1 MAVKFQSDEYFEAAN
16 AAMQSSEEV
25 LKEAKGRN
33 VAIQVVTTDYPGI
46 GEKRTFLRIDDGQP
60 SAGPGELDDVDATI
74 RQNYETAVALDKGEI
89 SPQTAFMEGKIKI
102 KGNLMKMM
110 QLQRFLQTLG
120 PAAKHIEREYE
131 EI

>member
-16 AAMQSSEEV
+16 SAMQSSEEV

-33 VAIQVVTTDYPGI
+33 VAIQIVTTDYPGI
-46 GEKRTFLRIDDGQP
+46 GEKRTFLKIIDGQP
-60 SAGPGELDDVDATI
+60 SAGQGEIDDPDATI
-74 RQNYETAVALDKGEI
+74 RQNYETAVALDKGEL

-110 QLQRFLQTLG
+110 QLQRFMQTLG

-131 EI
+131 I

>member
-16 AAMQSSEEV
+16 SAMQSSEAV

-33 VAIQVVTTDYPGI
+33 VAIQVVTTDYPEI
-46 GEKRTFLRIDDGQP
+46 GEKKTFLKITDGQP
-60 SAGPGELDDVDATI
+60 SAGQGEIDDPDATI

-110 QLQRFLQTLG
+110 QLQRFMQTLG

-131 EI
+131 I